1 MATNRATYLEQLAQF
16 LGAKRV
22 QHSNNVAD
30 VAVEL
35 AQLYAPE
42 LVEKAELAGL
52 LHDHAKRFSLAELT
66 ALAARLDIEMTAGER
81 QQPELLHGKVAAALL
96 GERFGIDDVEIAQA
110 VADHVTGRPGM
121 GRLSRIL
128 YVADQ
133 AARDREFPG
142 VEELRAV
149 AKQDLEQAVLLVVK
163 HKLAYVMLK
172 NRLIEEQSVAL
183 YNEMIAK
190 LRGASS
196 AES

>member
-1 MATNRATYLEQLAQF
+1 MNRAHYLELLAQF

-30 VAVEL
+30 TAVEL
-35 AQLYAPE
+35 AQRFAPQLE
-42 LVEKAELAGL
+42 LKAEVAGL
-52 LHDHAKRFSLAELT
+52 LHDNAKRLSLAELT
-66 ALAARLDIEMTAGER
+66 AMAARLDIDVTAGER
-81 QQPELLHGKVAAALL
+81 QQPELLHGKVGAALL
-96 GERFGIDDVEIAQA
+96 SERFGVDDAEIAQA

-142 VEELRAV
+142 IDELRAT

-172 NRLIEEQSVAL
+172 NCPIEEQSVAL
-183 YNEMIAK
+183 YNEM
-190 LRGASS
+190 LLSVRGAGSVKS
-196 AES
+196 

>member
-1 MATNRATYLEQLAQF
+1 MNRATYLEQLAQF

-96 GERFGIDDVEIAQA
+96 SERFGIDDVEIAQA

-121 GRLSRIL
+121 GLLSRIL

-142 VEELRAV
+142 VDELRAM

-172 NRLIEEQSVAL
+172 NCPIEEQSVAL

-196 AES
+196 AKS